1 MGDDATMSTVT
12 PAETS
17 TPTSITSQV
26 SMETP
31 RHKDGGRFSKSWKIL
46 GVEFAPFYIPFERR
60 LQTFA
65 VFTW

>member
-1 MGDDATMSTVT
+1 MGVDVMTSTTSASTVT
-12 PAETS
+12 PIATQLS
-17 TPTSITSQV
+17 TE
-26 SMETP
+26 MP

-46 GVEFAPFYIPFERR
+46 GIEFAPFYLPFERR